1 MPITRTLDR
10 DMVKTNGEPSPTT
23 TVYPAKEAL
32 TRVLHV
38 DDDDD
43 FLVISKRLLERQG
56 SFQVESV
63 LSVKEALQKIMQKP
77 YDAIISDYQMFGRS
91 GLDFLKELRDG
102 GNDVPFFL
110 FTGERREEIAIE
122 ALNLGADRHFSKNGN
137 YEALFVELA
146 YAIRE
151 AMKAKRAKK
160 C

>member
-1 MPITRTLDR
+1 MPSIRMIYSNMIESTAVDLPKETLI
-10 DMVKTNGEPSPTT
+10 N
-23 TVYPAKEAL
+23 
-32 TRVLHV
+32 VLHV

-43 FLVISKRLLERQG
+43 FLIISKRLLERQG
-56 SFQVESV
+56 SFQVETV
-63 LSVKEALQKIMQKP
+63 VSVKEALQKIMKKP

-122 ALNLGADRHFSKNGN
+122 ALNQGADRHFNKNGDS
-137 YEALFVELA
+137 EVLFVELA
-146 YAIRE
+146 YAIKE
-151 AMKAKRAKK
+151 AVKSKRAKK